1 MPLILLIVKIYI
13 KILISKVYKLIMKIL
28 AIQNRMGIGD
38 TVIFLP
44 FIKAIS
50 KRFGVPISLLVKENS
65 KANEFLYQTNY
76 IDEIID
82 LERNNK
88 KNQDHDGFK
97 GFFKLASDLKKYD
110 FDKVFIFNSSLRYN
124 LISRLA
130 GIKEIFQYPLF
141 EKQNQH
147 IIEPAKAMIK
157 KYLDTEINENPQIQI
172 DNNLVQKSAIKFG
185 ISNNELNILLGIG
198 GSGPTKRIPAKIFLN
213 VMKKLE
219 TLKKCRFFLATGKNE
234 DEQKIL
240 SELLN
245 TKFKE
250 KCVALDTLDIR
261 DTLPV
266 IKNCKVAICN
276 DTSFSHLSS
285 ALGIKTI
292 TLMADTPLIYGSY
305 STNMFPI
312 IPDGER
318 TVSHNTRGK
327 DKINPD
333 KIYEK
338 LLSIID

>member
-1 MPLILLIVKIYI
+1 MPLILLIIKIYI
-13 KILISKVYKLIMKIL
+13 KILISKVYKLTMKIL

-50 KRFGVPISLLVKENS
+50 KKFGAPVSLLVKENS
-65 KANEFLYQTNY
+65 KAKEFLNQTNY
-76 IDEIID
+76 IDEIIH
-82 LERNNK
+82 LERDNK
-88 KNQDHDGFK
+88 INQKHDGFK
-97 GFFKLASDLKKYD
+97 GFLKLASDIKKYN

-130 GIKEIFQYPLF
+130 GVKEIFQYPLF

-147 IIEPAKAMIK
+147 ITEPAKAIIK
-157 KYLDTEINENPQIQI
+157 KYLDIEIIDNPEIQI
-172 DNNLVQKSAIKFG
+172 DNSLVQKTAVNFNI
-185 ISNNELNILLGIG
+185 NNDELNVLLGVG
-198 GSGPTKRIPAKIFLN
+198 GSGPTKRIPSKTFLDL
-213 VMKKLE
+213 MEKLE
-219 TLKKCRFFLATGKNE
+219 AFKKCRFFLATGKNE

-240 SELLN
+240 SELYN

-250 KCVALDTLDIR
+250 KCVALDNLNIR
-261 DTLPV
+261 EILPV
-266 IKNCKVAICN
+266 IKNCNVAICN
-276 DTSFSHLSS
+276 DSSFSHLSS

-305 STNMFPI
+305 NTNMYPI
-312 IPDGER
+312 IPDGEI

-333 KIYEK
+333 KVYEK
-338 LLSIID
+338 LLSIIN

>member
-13 KILISKVYKLIMKIL
+13 KILISKVYKLNMKIL
-28 AIQNRMGIGD
+28 AIQSKMGIGD

-50 KRFGVPISLLVKENS
+50 KKFQVPVSLLVKQNS
-65 KANEFLYQTNY
+65 RANEFLSYTNY
-76 IDEIID
+76 IDEIIY
-82 LERNNK
+82 LERDNK
-88 KNQDHDGFK
+88 INQKHDGLK
-97 GFFKLASDLKKYD
+97 GFFKLASDIKTYN
-110 FDKVFIFNSSLRYN
+110 FNKVFIFNSSLRYN

-147 IIEPAKAMIK
+147 ITEPAKAIIK
-157 KYLDTEINENPQIQI
+157 KYLDIETNDNPEIQI
-172 DNNLVQKSAIKFG
+172 DNDLVQKSLLKYNI
-185 ISNNELNILLGIG
+185 NNDELNVLLGIG
-198 GSGPTKRIPAKIFLN
+198 GSGPTKRIPSKTFLE
-213 VMKKLE
+213 VMEKLE
-219 TLKKCRFFLATGKNE
+219 RFKKCRFFLATGKNE

-240 SELLN
+240 TEIYN

-250 KCVALDTLDIR
+250 KCVTLDSLNIKEI
-261 DTLPV
+261 LPI
-266 IKNCKVAICN
+266 IKNCNVAICN

-285 ALGIKTI
+285 ALGVKTI

-305 STNMFPI
+305 STNMHPI
-312 IPDGER
+312 IPDGEK
-318 TVSHNTRGK
+318 TVSHNTLGK

-338 LLSIID
+338 LISIIN

>member
-1 MPLILLIVKIYI
+1 MPLILLIIKIYI

-44 FIKAIS
+44 FVKDIS
-50 KRFGVPISLLVKENS
+50 KKFGVPVSLLVKENS
-65 KANEFLYQTNY
+65 KAKEYLTQTNY
-76 IDEIID
+76 IDQIIH

-88 KNQDHDGFK
+88 IKQKHDGLK
-97 GFFKLASDLKKYD
+97 GIFKLAKDIKKYN
-110 FDKVFIFNSSLRYN
+110 FNKVFIFNSSFRYY

-130 GIKEIFQYPLF
+130 GIKQIFQYPLF
-141 EKQNQH
+141 EKRNQH
-147 IIEPAKAMIK
+147 ITEPAKTLVK
-157 KYLDTEINENPQIQI
+157 KYLNIETKDNPEIQI
-172 DNNLVQKSAIKFG
+172 DNVLVQ
-185 ISNNELNILLGIG
+185 ISKTRFNIRNDELNVLLGIG
-198 GSGPTKRIPAKIFLN
+198 GSGPTKRIPPQTFLK
-213 VMKKLE
+213 VMEKLE
-219 TLKKCRFFLATGKNE
+219 KSKKCRFFLATGKNN

-240 SELLN
+240 NELYN

-250 KCVALDTLDIR
+250 KCVALDNLNLKE
-261 DTLPV
+261 TLPI
-266 IKNCKVAICN
+266 IKNCNIAICN

-305 STNMFPI
+305 STNMYPV
-312 IPDGER
+312 IPDGET

-338 LLSIID
+338 LLSIIN